1 MGTYGQLIRA
11 LDMDRRA
18 EEAHAIWRK
27 KIGHD
32 LHSVPWQLCLQMTRI
47 YFRNNM
53 LQELVKV
60 CLLDDLQF
68 WLGLIPS
75 FVVPS
80 PLLISNLCLF

>member
-18 EEAHAIWRK
+18 EEAHAVWRK
-27 KIGHD
+27 KVGND
-32 LHSVPWQLCLQMTRI
+32 LHSVPWQLCLRMIRI

-60 CLLDDLQF
+60 CF
-68 WLGLIPS
+68 SFPS
-75 FVVPS
+75 LFGIIFLAL
-80 PLLISNLCLF
+80 LLIHH

>member
-18 EEAHAIWRK
+18 EEAHVIWRK
-27 KIGHD
+27 KIGND
-32 LHSVPWQLCLQMTRI
+32 LHSVPWQLCLQMMRI

-60 CLLDDLQF
+60 HYVSLRLFTDRTLDRKYCS
-68 WLGLIPS
+68 LI
-75 FVVPS
+75 
-80 PLLISNLCLF
+80 LN

>member
-18 EEAHAIWRK
+18 KEAHAIWKR
-27 KIGHD
+27 KIGND
-32 LHSVPWQLCLQMTRI
+32 LHSVPWQLCLQMMRI

-60 CLLDDLQF
+60 PFSSL
-68 WLGLIPS
+68 PS
-75 FVVPS
+75 YALWIVC
-80 PLLISNLCLF
+80 N